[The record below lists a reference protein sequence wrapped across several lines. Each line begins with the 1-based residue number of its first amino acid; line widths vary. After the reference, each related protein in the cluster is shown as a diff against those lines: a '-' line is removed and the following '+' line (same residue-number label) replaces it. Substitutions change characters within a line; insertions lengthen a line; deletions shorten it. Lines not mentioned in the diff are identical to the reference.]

1 MTFCAVVQVFL
12 LGTAGWYADP
22 RPPDSAALQQ
32 SLQSD
37 PIETIVFMAR
47 SGLVP
52 DWMDRGE
59 LVYSLIQE
67 HPADSAAIIWA
78 ACLLGTPFSSG
89 MTPLL
94 IEYGD
99 SWIVPDPPAA
109 GRNHLLL
116 DAFLGRILHMV
127 AAGEEV
133 SDKEA
138 VLQLVTACWNSIPET
153 SKTLALEVLGRLG
166 IDATGELSIQQLLS
180 AGTATAARYYG
191 EIGRDQYFPA
201 TFDAPP
207 LERIYAA
214 ACAPSGNAVS
224 MLEDP
229 LWAVRYNASTSA
241 DSASVRLL
249 LADPVPYVRFAAA
262 ARRRDSGFADGGEV
276 MAELARME
284 GPVGHMAA
292 EQLQAGDSLL
302 LIQLMDDPDPGRRS
316 AAMAAWLAD
325 SLPVGPELEEKWLGD
340 PFWLIPVSWAWHLSD
355 IADTTR
361 ALSVIGLIEEQR
373 DGYSDTL
380 AVDEYT
386 AYLRSI
392 LEGAADGSAV
402 EQDEW
407 ARYDLPFPLE
417 GPVPAKALLSTSDGD
432 FLIELWPGTAPVAC
446 RNFAYLAE
454 TGFYDGIAFHRVIPG
469 FVAQA
474 GCPEGNGT
482 GGPGYS
488 LPNERSPEHFGR
500 GVLGMAD
507 AGLNTAGS
515 QFFVMLDDHGR
526 LDGRYTAFGR
536 VVNTEF
542 LDRIT
547 VGTVI
552 EGISLIMD

>member
-1 MTFCAVVQVFL
+1 MTCFAVLQVIL
-12 LGTAGWYADP
+12 LGTAGWYTEP
-22 RPPDSAALQQ
+22 QPPDSASLQQ
-32 SLQSD
+32 ALDSD
-37 PIETIVFMAR
+37 PVETLVFMAR
-47 SGLVP
+47 SGHVP
-52 DWMDRGE
+52 EWIDRGD
-59 LVYSLIQE
+59 LVCSLMQE

-78 ACLLGTPFSSG
+78 ASLLGTPFASG

-99 SWIVPDPPAA
+99 SWLVPDPSTS
-109 GRNHLLL
+109 GQNHLLL
-116 DAFLGRILHMV
+116 DAFLKRILHMT

-133 SDKEA
+133 SDMEA
-138 VLQLVTACWNSIPET
+138 VLQLIAASWNAVPEA
-153 SKTLALEVLGRLG
+153 SRTLSLEVLGRLG
-166 IDATGELSIQQLLS
+166 IDATGELSIQQLRT
-180 AGTATAARYYG
+180 AGAAPLARYFG
-191 EIGRDQYFPA
+191 EIGSDQYFP
-201 TFDAPP
+201 TKFGDPP

-214 ACAPSGNAVS
+214 ACAPPVYTAS
-224 MLEDP
+224 MLNDP
-229 LWAVRYNASTSA
+229 LWAVRYNAAASA
-241 DSASVRLL
+241 DSTSIQSL

-262 ARRRDSGFADGGEV
+262 ARRRDSGFADGQEV
-276 MAELARME
+276 LRELALMD

-292 EQLQAGDSLL
+292 EQLGAGDSLL
-302 LIQLMDDPDPGRRS
+302 LIQLMEYPDPGRRS

-325 SLPVGPELEEKWLGD
+325 SLTVSPELEEKWLGD
-340 PFWLIPVSWAWHLSD
+340 PYWLIPISWAWHLSD
-355 IADTTR
+355 VADTTR
-361 ALSVIGLIEEQR
+361 ALAVIGRIEELR
-373 DGYSDTL
+373 SSYSDTL

-386 AYLRSI
+386 AYLRGM
-392 LEGAADGSAV
+392 LEGAADEAAG

-407 ARYDLPFPLE
+407 VRYDLPFPLE
-417 GPVPAKALLSTSDGD
+417 GPVPVKAMLSTSDGD
-432 FLIELWPGTAPVAC
+432 FLLELWTGTAPIAC

-488 LPNERSPEHFGR
+488 LPNERSPRHFGR

-536 VVNTEF
+536 VINTEF